1 MRTFDIPTFFKSPLI
16 AKVKNFQKAQDP
28 KKRDFAPCK
37 VDLGAYQ
44 LVLARHFGFC
54 FGVENAIELAYKALN
69 DNPGKRIFLLSQ
81 MIHNQDVN
89 QDLQENGIQFLMDTS
104 GNRLMDWN
112 SLTPE
117 DVVLIPAFGTTIDIQ
132 QELEDKGLQLEKY
145 NTTCPFVERVW
156 KKSEKLGKDNHTIII
171 HGKPQ
176 HEETRATFSH
186 SSASGPSIVI
196 KNLEEAKEIGAYIA
210 GEKPWNAALFN
221 DRHTPGFNPETD
233 LDKIGIVNQTTMLA
247 EDTAEIVDY
256 FREVKREQVG
266 EEKLKQH
273 FAETRDTLC
282 YATND
287 NQSATKSLLKV
298 KADLA
303 VVVGG
308 YNSSNT
314 SHLVELLEG
323 EFPTLFVK
331 NETEMVS
338 AQEIN
343 HFDFRNKSM
352 LKSALNLPDNP
363 TIIVT
368 SGASCPDSSLE
379 RVIHRLHSLIG
390 QSDMPDEKELKI
402 ELIQD

>member
-112 SLTPE
+112 LLTPE

-256 FREVKREQVG
+256 FREVKRKQVG

-331 NETEMVS
+331 NETELVS
-338 AQEIN
+338 AQEIH

-379 RVIHRLHSLIG
+379 RVIHRLHALIG
-390 QSDMPDEKELKI
+390 QTDMPDEKELKI

>member
-104 GNRLMDWN
+104 GNRQMDWN

-196 KNLEEAKEIGAYIA
+196 KNLEEAKEIGAYIS

-402 ELIQD
+402 KLIQD